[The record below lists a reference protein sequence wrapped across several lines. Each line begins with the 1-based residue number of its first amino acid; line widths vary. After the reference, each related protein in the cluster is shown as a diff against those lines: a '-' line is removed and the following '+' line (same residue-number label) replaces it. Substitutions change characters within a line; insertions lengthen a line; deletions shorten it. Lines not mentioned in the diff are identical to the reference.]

1 MIDTTQDQ
9 IDDLREIIGAYLQG
23 SDGARILSTVVSMM
37 VVDVA
42 QVIRERAKAQGARMV
57 SVSDTET
64 ADIARFH
71 STRLIRELQDDDDPI
86 ARIAI
91 RNLET
96 LEKNLSRPK
105 FRSQFAFAVTLTLD
119 AGAYIPK
126 VA

>member
-9 IDDLREIIGAYLQG
+9 IDDLREMIDAYLQG

-42 QVIRERAKAQGARMV
+42 RVIREQAKAQGARMV

-71 STRLIRELQDDDDPI
+71 SARLTLDLKGDDDPV
-86 ARIAI
+86 AEIAI

-96 LEKNLSRPK
+96 LERNLSRPK

-119 AGAYIPK
+119 ARAYIPK

>member
-1 MIDTTQDQ
+1 MIDTTEDQ
-9 IDDLREIIGAYLQG
+9 IDDLREMIDAYLQG

-42 QVIRERAKAQGARMV
+42 RVIREQAKAQGVRMV
-57 SVSDTET
+57 RVSDTET